1 MAIVSIKKALERHL
15 ATVTPALATA
25 YENVAFTP
33 TAGIPYQRVVVITE
47 KTVNPL
53 LGSDYYREEGT
64 LQVFLAYPTNA
75 GSNAAL
81 ARAELIQQKFKR
93 GTTLIEGNVQINFF
107 KTPTIQGSLMTNDR
121 LIVPISIPYEAEVLS
136 L

>member
-15 ATVTPALATA
+15 ATITPAIATA

-33 TAGIPYQRVVVITE
+33 KAGTPYQRVVVITD
-47 KTVNPL
+47 KTVNPV

-75 GSNAAL
+75 GSNVAL
-81 ARAELIQQKFKR
+81 ARAELIQNKFKR
-93 GTTLIEGNVQINFF
+93 GTTLVEGNVQINFF
-107 KTPTIQGSLMTNDR
+107 ETATIQGSLMTNDR
-121 LIVPISIPYEAEVLS
+121 LIVPVMIPYTAEVLS
-136 L
+136 I